1 MQFADLLNQIRHES
15 IRHIIQ
21 PQIDGAKDILISERQ
36 LEDFF
41 NQISDALTVNDPSK
55 IIPSLN
61 DSFSSRGEDDR
72 VSLGIYLFSIVF
84 FVIQQKATELLSGER
99 AEEFIEALQ
108 SIFVYGN
115 QYIYRL
121 ELDRSISDAVKKL
134 NDEQYSLTRLEKS
147 KSDFISIAAHELRTP
162 LTLIEGY
169 SAMLREII
177 EQKKIFDD
185 HIIQLINGM
194 DSGSRR
200 LREII
205 NDMIDV
211 SLIDNEM
218 LSLNYQPVW
227 INKLLNRLQVAV
239 EPIIHTRQLT
249 LDVHRFKN
257 DDKMFFAD
265 GERIFQALYNVI
277 SNAIKFTPDG
287 GKIVV
292 DGKSYDEFLELIIID
307 NGVGINPEKQKE
319 IFNKFQP
326 VSDSALH
333 TSGKQKFMG
342 GGPGLGLPIA
352 KGIIEAHG
360 GRIWVE
366 SDGYDEVQC
375 PGSTFSILLPMR
387 HQLPENWTANLFE
400 PMKGYNSN
408 RDSQEL

>member
-121 ELDRSISDAVKKL
+121 ELDRSISDVVKKL

-185 HIIQLINGM
+185 HVIQLINGM

-239 EPIIHTRQLT
+239 EPIIQTRQLT

>member
-55 IIPSLN
+55 ITPSLN
-61 DSFSSRGEDDR
+61 ESFSSRGEDDR
-72 VSLGIYLFSIVF
+72 VSQSIYLFTIVF

-227 INKLLNRLQVAV
+227 INKLLNRLQMAV
-239 EPIIHTRQLT
+239 EPIIQTRQLT

-257 DDKMFFAD
+257 DDKMVFAD

-366 SDGYDEVQC
+366 SDGYDEDQC

-408 RDSQEL
+408 RDSQ

>member
-1 MQFADLLNQIRHES
+1 M
-15 IRHIIQ
+15 
-21 PQIDGAKDILISERQ
+21 
-36 LEDFF
+36 
-41 NQISDALTVNDPSK
+41 T
-55 IIPSLN
+55 
-61 DSFSSRGEDDR
+61 
-72 VSLGIYLFSIVF
+72 
-84 FVIQQKATELLSGER
+84 
-99 AEEFIEALQ
+99 
-108 SIFVYGN
+108 
-115 QYIYRL
+115 
-121 ELDRSISDAVKKL
+121 
-134 NDEQYSLTRLEKS
+134 
-147 KSDFISIAAHELRTP
+147 
-162 LTLIEGY
+162 
-169 SAMLREII
+169 
-177 EQKKIFDD
+177 
-185 HIIQLINGM
+185 
-194 DSGSRR
+194 
-200 LREII
+200 
-205 NDMIDV
+205 
-211 SLIDNEM
+211 
-218 LSLNYQPVW
+218 
-227 INKLLNRLQVAV
+227 V

-257 DDKMFFAD
+257 DDKMIFAD

-277 SNAIKFTPDG
+277 SNAIKFTPDQ

-292 DGKSYDEFLELIIID
+292 NGKSYDEFLELIIID

-375 PGSTFSILLPMR
+375 PGSTFRILLPMR

>member
-72 VSLGIYLFSIVF
+72 VSQSIYLFTNVF

-121 ELDRSISDAVKKL
+121 ELDRSISDVVKKL

-227 INKLLNRLQVAV
+227 IKKLLDRLQMAV
-239 EPIIHTRQLT
+239 EPIIQTRQLT

>member
-72 VSLGIYLFSIVF
+72 VSQSIYLFTIVF

-227 INKLLNRLQVAV
+227 IKKLLDRLQMAV
-239 EPIIHTRQLT
+239 EPIIQTRQLT

-257 DDKMFFAD
+257 DDKMVFAD

>member
-1 MQFADLLNQIRHES
+1 MQFADSLNQIRHES

-55 IIPSLN
+55 ITPSLN
-61 DSFSSRGEDDR
+61 ESFSSIGEDDR
-72 VSLGIYLFSIVF
+72 VSQRIYLFTNVF

-227 INKLLNRLQVAV
+227 IKKLLDRLQMAV
-239 EPIIHTRQLT
+239 EPIIQTRQLT

>member
-72 VSLGIYLFSIVF
+72 VSQSIYLFTIVF

-239 EPIIHTRQLT
+239 EPIIQTRQLT

>member
-1 MQFADLLNQIRHES
+1 MQFADSLNQIRHES

-55 IIPSLN
+55 ITPSLN
-61 DSFSSRGEDDR
+61 ESFSSIGEDDR
-72 VSLGIYLFSIVF
+72 VSQRIYLFTNVF

-121 ELDRSISDAVKKL
+121 ELDRSISDVVKKL

-185 HIIQLINGM
+185 HIIQLINGV

-239 EPIIHTRQLT
+239 EPIIQTRQLT

-257 DDKMFFAD
+257 DDKMVFAD

>member
-1 MQFADLLNQIRHES
+1 MQFADSLNQIRHES

-21 PQIDGAKDILISERQ
+21 PQIDGVKDILISERQ

-121 ELDRSISDAVKKL
+121 ELDRSISDVVKKL

-227 INKLLNRLQVAV
+227 IKKLLDRLQMAV
-239 EPIIHTRQLT
+239 EPIIQTRQLT

>member
-72 VSLGIYLFSIVF
+72 VSLGIYLFTNVF

-239 EPIIHTRQLT
+239 EPIIQTRQLT

>member
-72 VSLGIYLFSIVF
+72 VSQSIYLFTNVF

-108 SIFVYGN
+108 PIFVYGN

-239 EPIIHTRQLT
+239 EPIIQTRQLT

-257 DDKMFFAD
+257 DDKMVFAD

>member
-72 VSLGIYLFSIVF
+72 VSQSIYLFTIVF
-84 FVIQQKATELLSGER
+84 FVIQQKATELLSGQR
-99 AEEFIEALQ
+99 AEEFIKALQ
-108 SIFVYGN
+108 PIFIYGN

-121 ELDRSISDAVKKL
+121 ELDRSISDAIKEL

-169 SAMLREII
+169 AAMLREII

-185 HIIQLINGM
+185 HIIQLIDGM

-227 INKLLNRLQVAV
+227 IKKLLDRLQMAV
-239 EPIIHTRQLT
+239 EPIIQTRQLT

-257 DDKMFFAD
+257 DDKMIFAD

-277 SNAIKFTPDG
+277 SNAIKFTPDQ

-292 DGKSYDEFLELIIID
+292 NGKSYDEFLELIIID

-375 PGSTFSILLPMR
+375 PGSTFRILLPMR

>member
-72 VSLGIYLFSIVF
+72 VSQSIYLFTIVF

-185 HIIQLINGM
+185 HIIQLINGV

-239 EPIIHTRQLT
+239 EPIIQTRQLT

>member
-72 VSLGIYLFSIVF
+72 VSQSIYLFTIVF

-239 EPIIHTRQLT
+239 EPIIQTRQLT

-257 DDKMFFAD
+257 DDKMVFAD

>member
-55 IIPSLN
+55 ITPSLN
-61 DSFSSRGEDDR
+61 ESFSSIGEDDR
-72 VSLGIYLFSIVF
+72 VSQRIYLFTNVF
-84 FVIQQKATELLSGER
+84 FVIQQKATELLSGKR
-99 AEEFIEALQ
+99 AVEFSETLKP
-108 SIFVYGN
+108 IFVYGIK
-115 QYIYRL
+115 YIYQL
-121 ELDRSISDAVKKL
+121 ELDRSVSDAVKKL
-134 NDEQYSLTRLEKS
+134 NDEQYSLNQLEKS

-185 HIIQLINGM
+185 HVIQLINGM

-227 INKLLNRLQVAV
+227 IKKLLDRLQMAV
-239 EPIIHTRQLT
+239 EPIIQTRQLT

>member
-72 VSLGIYLFSIVF
+72 VSQSIYLFTNVF

-121 ELDRSISDAVKKL
+121 ELDRSISDVVKKL

-185 HIIQLINGM
+185 HIIQLINGV

-239 EPIIHTRQLT
+239 EPIIQTRQLT

-257 DDKMFFAD
+257 DDKMVFAD

>member
-239 EPIIHTRQLT
+239 EPIIQTRQLT

>member
-72 VSLGIYLFSIVF
+72 VSQSIYLFTIVF

-239 EPIIHTRQLT
+239 EPIIQTRQLT

-257 DDKMFFAD
+257 DDKMVFAD

-366 SDGYDEVQC
+366 SDGYDEDQC

>member
-72 VSLGIYLFSIVF
+72 VSQSIYL
-84 FVIQQKATELLSGER
+84 IQQKATELLSGER

-227 INKLLNRLQVAV
+227 IKKLLDRLQMAV
-239 EPIIHTRQLT
+239 EPIIQTRQLT